1 MKVLIAMGTRPEII
15 KFYPLIKNLKKSER
29 IIVHT
34 GQHYD
39 YIMSQKFLEELKLPK
54 VDYYLKVGSGTHAEQ
69 TSKMMVGLEKIIF
82 KEKPDVVA
90 GLGDTNTT
98 MAAAI
103 TAVKAGVPF
112 AHVEAGLRS
121 FDWKMPEEIN
131 RIVSDHISSVL
142 FSPTTYASRNL
153 IRENIPRKK
162 IFITGNTIV
171 DACSEYAKIAKKKS
185 NIVKKLGLG
194 EFVLAT
200 IHRAENVDDPKK
212 LKKLHSMLSQF
223 PTTIVFPMHPRTR
236 KRLEKAHLLKS
247 LEKNKRIILIEPVGY
262 LDFLSLMMHCKFLIT
277 DSGGIQEETATLH
290 VPCLTLRNNTERPE
304 SLKSGSNI
312 LVGTEPK
319 TVLKYAKKLLK
330 DKKLYNKMKKAK
342 NPFGDGHTG
351 KRIAKILR
359 THKFGIERSNFLKGL
374 K

>member
-142 FSPTTYASRNL
+142 FSPTTYAAANL

-171 DACSEYAKIAKKKS
+171 DVCSEYAKMAKKKS
-185 NIVKKLGLG
+185 KIVKKLGLG

-200 IHRAENVDDPKK
+200 IHRAENVDDPKN
-212 LKKLHSMLSQF
+212 LKKVYNLLMNF
-223 PTTIVFPMHPRTR
+223 PATIVFPMHPRTR

-262 LDFLSLMMHCKFLIT
+262 LDFLSLLMNCRFVIT
-277 DSGGIQEETATLH
+277 DSGGIQEESAILH
-290 VPCLTLRNNTERPE
+290 VPCLTVRENTERPE
-304 SLKSGSNI
+304 SIRSGSNI

-319 TVLKYAKKLLK
+319 IVLHYAKKLLA
-330 DKKLYNKMKKAK
+330 DDKLYKRMKRAR
-342 NPFGDGHTG
+342 NPFGDGHSG
-351 KRIAKILR
+351 RRIADILR
-359 THKFGIERSNFLKGL
+359 SHRFKIEHSNCIG
-374 K
+374 